1 MNRSQTRKFRS
12 LAKRKGVSHSLAE
25 MYISMR
31 NRGSAPQDLREGDLV
46 RLNIEQIMKHP
57 DYLRL
62 SKRYRDFVETHAGDI
77 FTVQYDRSASVQK
90 LNSVV
95 ALKEDPDGWLFW
107 TGGPGFACR
116 GRALRGLQLRADEL
130 CGRVCIQA
138 AHRQKRL

>member
-12 LAKRKGVSHSLAE
+12 LAKKKGISHSLAE

-62 SKRYRDFVETHAGDI
+62 SKRYRDFVETHAGDKI
-77 FTVQYDRSASVQK
+77 
-90 LNSVV
+90 
-95 ALKEDPDGWLFW
+95 
-107 TGGPGFACR
+107 
-116 GRALRGLQLRADEL
+116 GRASCRE
-130 CGRVCIQA
+130 RV
-138 AHRQKRL
+138 

>member
-1 MNRSQTRKFRS
+1 MAHAGVTRSG
-12 LAKRKGVSHSLAE
+12 A
-25 MYISMR
+25 
-31 NRGSAPQDLREGDLV
+31 GDLV

-62 SKRYRDFVETHAGDI
+62 SKRYRDFVETHARDI

-107 TGGPGFACR
+107 TGD
-116 GRALRGLQLRADEL
+116 LQKVNDEL
-130 CGRVCIQA
+130 KDIA
-138 AHRQKRL
+138 KRSKEALARHNEFLKELGLPPIAD

>member
-62 SKRYRDFVETHAGDI
+62 SKRYRDFVETHAETSLLCSMIDLLRSKAELSCCLERRSRWLAFLDWR
-77 FTVQYDRSASVQK
+77 FTK
-90 LNSVV
+90 
-95 ALKEDPDGWLFW
+95 G
-107 TGGPGFACR
+107 
-116 GRALRGLQLRADEL
+116 
-130 CGRVCIQA
+130 
-138 AHRQKRL
+138 

>member
-12 LAKRKGVSHSLAE
+12 LAKKKGVSHSLAE

-31 NRGSAPQDLREGDLV
+31 NRGSAPQDLRGDLV

-62 SKRYRDFVETHAGDI
+62 SKRYRDFVETHARDI

-107 TGGPGFACR
+107 TGD
-116 GRALRGLQLRADEL
+116 LQKVNE
-130 CGRVCIQA
+130 
-138 AHRQKRL
+138 

>member
-12 LAKRKGVSHSLAE
+12 LVKKKGVSHSLAE

-31 NRGSAPQDLREGDLV
+31 NRGSAPQGLREGDLV

-107 TGGPGFACR
+107 TGD
-116 GRALRGLQLRADEL
+116 LQKVNE
-130 CGRVCIQA
+130 
-138 AHRQKRL
+138 